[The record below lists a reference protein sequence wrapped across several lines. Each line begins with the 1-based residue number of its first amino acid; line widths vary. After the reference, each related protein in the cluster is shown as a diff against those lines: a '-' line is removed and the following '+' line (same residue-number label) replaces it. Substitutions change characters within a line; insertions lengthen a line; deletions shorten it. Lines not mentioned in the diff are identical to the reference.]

1 MTNWK
6 RRLAV
11 TLHWKNLLQYFF
23 QGLVIIAPLGITIY
37 AVYWLFTT
45 VDNFLPNIV
54 HSFFPR
60 YLPVD
65 ADGNVKKIPGLG
77 FVVVILIVLLVG
89 RISSSFF
96 MSKLVDLLDGMLERT
111 PGIKF
116 IYKSVK
122 DFLEAFTGNKR
133 KFDKPVL
140 VNVDASDVW
149 RIGFITKE
157 DSHDFDLIEHAVVY
171 IPLSYALTGVT
182 YFVPRKNIRQLTHI
196 TSAEAMK
203 FAVSGGV
210 SEVEQSEVQHTEIK
224 QSEMQVSS

>member
-1 MTNWK
+1 MQHHGKYVFTLAPNLPVMTNWK
-6 RRLAV
+6 RRASAS
-11 TLHWKNLLQYFF
+11 LHWKKLLQYFF
-23 QGLVIIAPLGITIY
+23 QGLVIIAPDAITLY
-37 AVYWLFTT
+37 AVWWLFTT
-45 VDNFLPNIV
+45 VDNILPNII
-54 HSFFPR
+54 HSLFPHLLGTDQEGEFKR
-60 YLPVD
+60 
-65 ADGNVKKIPGLG
+65 IPGLG

-89 RISSSFF
+89 RVSSSFF

-140 VNVDASDVW
+140 VSVDAADVW

-157 DSHDFDLIEHAVVY
+157 DAADFELIDHAVVY

-182 YFVPRKNIRQLTHI
+182 YFVPKEKIKILNHVN
-196 TSAEAMK
+196 SAEAMK

-210 SEVEQSEVQHTEIK
+210 SEVE
-224 QSEMQVSS
+224 